1 LFYRSFQSYYIP
13 YFQIRIKFKC
23 LLENIR
29 GVKGEKMKFSFIN
42 PGPNPELPIEDTKKM
57 ISAAPPLGML
67 YIATILRNEGIEV
80 SMIDEAAQGFSMKG
94 TVDWVKK
101 EDPDILGF
109 STCSSSGRKAAMT
122 AEAVKKENPN
132 VIIVFGNIYAT
143 FNAERALK
151 KYPFVDVIVRA
162 EGEYTSLELVKCL
175 EKKRNLK
182 EVLGITFRKK
192 NRIIATPDRPLIK
205 DIDGIPF
212 PDRGLLDAE
221 YHNTT
226 AGVSVA
232 PKKFS
237 SFVSSRGC
245 VFRCRFCGCRRLAR
259 NLWRSR
265 SVENILEELHLL
277 ASEGYKQ
284 LMFVDDNFTLNPKRV
299 IELCQRMKKEK
310 VDIEWISEGRVDRC
324 PYEMI
329 REMVKANCR
338 MIYFGIE
345 SANQK
350 VLDYYDKQTTP
361 EQAKIAVK
369 NARKAGVDVI
379 VGSFIV
385 GAPNE
390 TRQEI
395 ENTLKFAEEL
405 KLDIPQFNIL
415 AAFPG
420 TDIWDEL
427 RMKSF
432 LNEDQYWETGVLVP
446 EVSPET
452 VPCEEI
458 ERMIHE
464 NYRHFLLRPSY
475 VLTQGLRMLKSSYR
489 FNLLIN
495 NLKRI
500 DTISDSLRYIT

>member
-1 LFYRSFQSYYIP
+1 MPSTG
-13 YFQIRIKFKC
+13 KC
-23 LLENIR
+23 N

-57 ISAAPPLGML
+57 VGAAPPLGML
-67 YIATILRNEGIEV
+67 YIATILRREGIDV
-80 SMIDEAAQGFSMKG
+80 SMIDEAAQGFSMKD
-94 TVDWVKK
+94 TVNWVKK

-109 STCSSSGRKAAMT
+109 STLSSSGRKAAIT

-132 VIIVFGNIYAT
+132 LTIVFGNFYAT
-143 FNAERALK
+143 FNAERILK
-151 KYPFVDVIVRA
+151 KYPSVDVIVRG
-162 EGEYTSLELVKCL
+162 EGEYTTLELVKCL
-175 EKKRNLK
+175 EKGRNLK
-182 EVLGITFRKK
+182 EVSGITFRKK
-192 NRIIATPDRPLIK
+192 DRIVSTSDRPLIK
-205 DIDGIPF
+205 DVDSILF
-212 PDRGLLDAE
+212 PDRGLLEVE

-226 AGVSVA
+226 AGINVA

-245 VFRCRFCGCRRLAR
+245 VFQCRFCGCRRLAR

-277 ASEGYKQ
+277 ASEGYRQ

-299 IELCQRMKKEK
+299 IKLCRRIRQEK
-310 VDIEWISEGRVDRC
+310 VDIEWISEGRVDQC
-324 PYEMI
+324 PYDMI

-350 VLDYYDKQTTP
+350 VLDYYNKQATP
-361 EQAKIAVK
+361 EQAKLAVK

-379 VGSFIV
+379 VGSFIL

-395 ENTLKFAEEL
+395 QNTLKFAE
-405 KLDIPQFNIL
+405 KLEVDIPQFNIL

-427 RMKSF
+427 KMKGL
-432 LNEDQYWETGVLVP
+432 LNEDQYWETGILVP
-446 EVSPET
+446 NFSPNA

-464 NYRHFLLRPSY
+464 KYRHFLLRPSY
-475 VLTQGLRMLKSSYR
+475 ILTQGLRMLTSSYR

-495 NLKRI
+495 NLTRI
-500 DTISDSLRYIT
+500 DTIAESVRYIT